1 MPKKEQRK
9 KPEQKEHSDKAKRKH
24 HDEENEETVNTKI
37 IHRGRN
43 FTFEVRTIR
52 LPSGKITERDIVEHP
67 GAVAII
73 PLLDKNTVI
82 LVEQHRAAAGKTLLE
97 IPAGTLQPPETPEE
111 CARRELTEETG
122 YEAKT
127 FKKLAGGYSAPGYSS
142 EKIHIY
148 LATNLTYTQQNP
160 EEDEIIKTRKI
171 NLKTLQQMIQNQEIE
186 DLKTIAAILQ
196 LQQQQTTSNTRK
208 NRSNKPVKL
217 TE

>member
-1 MPKKEQRK
+1 MSKNERQKKSIEGDEDRV
-9 KPEQKEHSDKAKRKH
+9 KRRH
-24 HDEENEETVNTKI
+24 EENEETVNTEI
-37 IHRGRN
+37 IHHGRN
-43 FTFEVRTIR
+43 FTFEVRTIV
-52 LPSGKITERDIVEHP
+52 LPSGKITTRDIVEHP

-82 LVEQHRAAAGKTLLE
+82 LVEQHRTAAGKTLLE

-148 LATNLTYTQQNP
+148 LATDLTYTQQNP
-160 EEDEIIKTRKI
+160 EEDEIIATRKI

-196 LQQQQTTSNTRK
+196 LQLLTNNNTRK
-208 NRSNKPVKL
+208 
-217 TE
+217 T

>member
-1 MPKKEQRK
+1 MSKDAVKDEDWKRLEK
-9 KPEQKEHSDKAKRKH
+9 HEAK
-24 HDEENEETVNTKI
+24 EETVNTEI

-43 FTFEVRTIR
+43 FTFEVRTMR
-52 LPSGKITERDIVEHP
+52 LPSGKITARDIVEHP

-97 IPAGTLQPPETPEE
+97 IPAGTLQPPETPAE

-127 FKKLAGGYSAPGYSS
+127 FKKLAGGYAAPGYSS

-148 LATNLTYTQQNP
+148 LATDLTYTQQKP
-160 EEDEIIKTRKI
+160 EEDEIITTRKI
-171 NLKTLQQMIQNQEIE
+171 GLKTLKQMIRNQEIE

-196 LQQQQTTSNTRK
+196 LLQMQNEKTRK
-208 NRSNKPVKL
+208 
-217 TE
+217 T

>member
-1 MPKKEQRK
+1 MTLMPKKEQWK
-9 KPEQKEHSDKAKRKH
+9 KAEEEHDDKARRRH
-24 HDEENEETVNTKI
+24 EENEETVNTKI

-43 FTFEVRTIR
+43 FTFEVRTIV
-52 LPSGKITERDIVEHP
+52 LPSGKITTRDIVEHP

-73 PLLDKNTVI
+73 PLLDKNTII

-127 FKKLAGGYSAPGYSS
+127 LKKLAGGYSAPGYSS

-148 LATNLTYTQQNP
+148 LATDLTYTQQNP
-160 EEDEIIKTRKI
+160 EEDEIITTRKI

-196 LQQQQTTSNTRK
+196 LPLPLTNNNTRK
-208 NRSNKPVKL
+208 
-217 TE
+217 T